1 MDSFRLVPG
10 LVPLALL
17 SRKLCRCATFPPLAP
32 VLSPRFRVRSAAER
46 LTRARLAVLRVVRR
60 CSNTGVYMSDLK
72 CILDPKVNAST
83 FKDLKQEILGL
94 WEPFCAI
101 NRGIFVLTDN
111 STESKNKT
119 YSCGTLPETWG
130 MTDIGELVGAEPEKG
145 LYALDQYFQA
155 VFNSSDTKI
164 ADTCD
169 FHGLAQLVCNVTRKG
184 VQNITRGQ
192 PAVNGSLDPVHPWHD
207 TPWVDLL
214 YTRGE
219 KTPAPLRSVNIGG
232 LFVLEPWITP
242 DFHGKENL
250 WNDDI
255 KDQYD
260 FSQEDGA
267 QTTLND
273 HWNNW
278 YTQADFDHMVE
289 SGLNS
294 IRLPVGWWYF
304 AEDAGIDFAPY
315 LVPEQKISDD
325 AHPITKIIN
334 YANEA
339 KLMVVIDLHG
349 APSSQNGLDNSG
361 KRSLD
366 EQVENW
372 GDTWLYNQ
380 TALEDTTKIL
390 VSITKYINALNAKGV
405 HNVIMLELVNEP
417 WVFGDMS
424 KVRDWY
430 IAAATE
436 IRKENA
442 TLPLLIHDA
451 FRHEEWSW
459 LLHRFPFEYVYMDTH
474 LYHAFNIN
482 DFASSDAD
490 CDKSKMIAHENLACR
505 YGSMLRYK
513 TCISLPAYTGEWSL
527 ATDQCMP
534 YLQGSTTHANQ
545 FQDVGQCNNIDLRV
559 GDAWWNNHTKSFA
572 MRQISRFE
580 QELGWSFWTYKLGDT
595 TDPKKG
601 EGNIRNQVWCFRCAV
616 KNEWIDTDYPT
627 NYCDRQPENPY
638 TC

>member
-1 MDSFRLVPG
+1 
-10 LVPLALL
+10 LL
-17 SRKLCRCATFPPLAP
+17 LFLTRFSPAVLAP
-32 VLSPRFRVRSAAER
+32 RSNA
-46 LTRARLAVLRVVRR
+46 
-60 CSNTGVYMSDLK
+60 GVYMSDLK
-72 CILDPKVNAST
+72 CILDPKVNETT
-83 FKDLKQEILGL
+83 FKSFKEEILGL

-111 STESKNKT
+111 SSESKNQT
-119 YSCGTLPETWG
+119 YSCGTLPETWD
-130 MTDIGELVGAEPEKG
+130 MDDIGELVGAEPKKA

-169 FHGLAQLVCNVTRKG
+169 FHGLAQLVCNVTRPG
-184 VQNITRGQ
+184 VQDIERGK
-192 PAVNGSLDPVHPWHD
+192 PAINGTTDPVHPWHS

-219 KTPAPLRSVNIGG
+219 LTPAPLRSVNIGG

-250 WNDDI
+250 WSDDI

-260 FSQEDGA
+260 FSQEAGA
-267 QTTLND
+267 AATLKE
-273 HWNNW
+273 HWETW
-278 YTQADFDHMVE
+278 YTQADFDNMAE
-289 SGLNS
+289 MGLNS

-304 AEDAGIDFAPY
+304 AEDAGLNKEPY
-315 LVPEQKISDD
+315 LVPTQKISDPN
-325 AHPITKIIN
+325 HPITKIIE

-339 KLMVVIDLHG
+339 KLMVTIDLHG

-361 KRSLD
+361 QRSLD

-380 TALEDTTKIL
+380 TALQDTTAIL
-390 VSITKYINALNAKGV
+390 VSITKYINALNARGV
-405 HNVIMLELVNEP
+405 QNVIMLELVNEP

-430 IAAATE
+430 VDAATA
-436 IRKENA
+436 IRAVNA

-459 LLHRFPFEYVYMDTH
+459 LLHRFPFKNVFMDTH

-513 TCISLPAYTGEWSL
+513 SCVSLPAYTGEWSL

-545 FQDVGQCNNIDLRV
+545 FQDVGQCNNIEARV
-559 GDAWWNNHTKSFA
+559 NDEWWNNHTKSFA

-580 QELGWSFWTYKLGDT
+580 QELGWAFWTYKLGKT
-595 TDPKKG
+595 VDPKKG
-601 EGNIRNQVWCFRCAV
+601 EGDIRNQVWCFHCAV
-616 KNEWIDTDYPT
+616 ENGWIDTDYPT
-627 NYCDRQPENPY
+627 NYCDTQPTNPF